1 MDTRGE
7 WLKAELCMIVVADM
21 RIFGYIGSASC
32 LLWVPYCSCN
42 IHIFTI
48 AIAILLLP
56 LLQSHYVCYQL
67 LRYQPV
73 RGKVALVQDHTMP
86 FGRTASCVESLYLI
100 LISVVLMPNS
110 NYVCSVSF
118 ISFRYHYLYLNSF
131 TFLSQ
136 DTWTFT
142 HLLASGRAKTIT
154 GHSARM
160 VPMGLE
166 VQPSFFHLRW
176 CDGRSNC
183 F

>member
-7 WLKAELCMIVVADM
+7 WLKAELCMIVAADM
-21 RIFGYIGSASC
+21 RIFGYIRSASC

-86 FGRTASCVESLYLI
+86 FGRTASCVEPLYLI
-100 LISVVLMPNS
+100 LISVAFDARTLTM
-110 NYVCSVSF
+110 YVP
-118 ISFRYHYLYLNSF
+118 
-131 TFLSQ
+131 FLLS
-136 DTWTFT
+136 
-142 HLLASGRAKTIT
+142 LLGTT
-154 GHSARM
+154 
-160 VPMGLE
+160 L
-166 VQPSFFHLRW
+166 
-176 CDGRSNC
+176 CT
-183 F
+183 